1 MVANNS
7 KILTAEQEEKLRQPI
22 DEYVGKIQAQIDAL
36 RADGT
41 DKVIDIQNS
50 IDSLKRDKIYT
61 AQEKA
66 AKLKEYQAELAKAK
80 EVEAK
85 NKEKVSKLIGD
96 AEAYLKAHFDTDD

>member
-22 DEYVGKIQAQIDAL
+22 YEYVGKIQAQIDAL

-66 AKLKEYQAELAKAK
+66 AKIQESIQAL
-80 EVEAK
+80 
-85 NKEKVSKLIGD
+85 G
-96 AEAYLKAHFDTDD
+96 

>member
-61 AQEKA
+61 AQ
-66 AKLKEYQAELAKAK
+66 
-80 EVEAK
+80 
-85 NKEKVSKLIGD
+85 
-96 AEAYLKAHFDTDD
+96 